1 MTSPKKRPNSQLFDL
16 SGWWPLGAANHGA
29 FEGSILLIA
38 PLTLLVLAVNIF
50 FSESL
55 QGVVAY
61 AFIEMLAVLALFVFY
76 GNSGVAFFGQPAFMA
91 LGAYVG
97 VLVTLDSNVKAF
109 MLPNLPAW
117 LAQLQL
123 EPMWGV
129 LAAAI
134 GSGVFAFFI
143 GIPLMRLDGFAAAI
157 STLCLLIVMQSVFI
171 AAKDFTAGTATL
183 YGIPSYAGIWV
194 TFGWTAIGIVVARI
208 FRDSVAGL
216 ELRASREEQ
225 AAAQSVGVNIYLR
238 RLFSWVLCGFMSG
251 AAGYLSVCYL
261 GIINPGL
268 FYLHLTFTIV
278 AMLIVGG
285 LTTVTGAVIGSL
297 LISTVVEV
305 LRHLETGLNIG
316 PVKIPDMFGLTTF
329 GIGLAIIVVMFW
341 RRDGLVPFLELD
353 ELLANWRQK
362 RAGIKKDFRA
372 VESPDDRGQLRNLQ
386 QAANNSGFTAHTDNL
401 AEGLVAENVSK
412 DFGGLRAIHEIS
424 IYLNHGEILG
434 LIGPNGAGK
443 TTLLN
448 IIAGVEPATSGNI
461 LMDGKDI
468 TGWPA
473 YRIAR
478 QRIGRT
484 FQNVRLFPNLTVL
497 ENVVVGATASKF
509 EFMSGPPEK
518 WAWELICDFHLDD
531 YADRMAGTL
540 AYGQERIVEIARA
553 MAIRPRYL
561 LLDEPAA
568 GMNRNERTQLVDR
581 ILGLRTKYG
590 VGILIVEHD
599 LHLIAQLCDRVVVIN
614 EGKVIAQG
622 APQEIQQNA
631 KVIEAYIGHAKKRH
645 LKPKSN
651 LDI

>member
-1 MTSPKKRPNSQLFDL
+1 MTSPNGKPNSSLFNL
-16 SGWWPLGAANHGA
+16 SAWWPLGAANHGA
-29 FEGSILLIA
+29 LEGSILLIV
-38 PLTLLVLAVNIF
+38 PLTLLVLAAKLF
-50 FSESL
+50 LSESL

-61 AFIEMLAVLALFVFY
+61 AFIEMLAVVSLFVFY

-97 VLVTLDSNVKAF
+97 ALVTLNSNVKAF

-123 EPMWGV
+123 DPMWGV
-129 LAAAI
+129 LAAAF
-134 GSGVFAFFI
+134 GTAVFAFI
-143 GIPLMRLDGFAAAI
+143 TGIPLMRLDGFAAAI

-171 AAKDFTAGTATL
+171 AAKDFTAGTSTL

-194 TFGWTAIGIVVARI
+194 TFGWTAAGIFVARV

-225 AAAQSVGVNIYLR
+225 AAAQSVGVNIYWR
-238 RLFSWVLCGFMSG
+238 RLFSWVLCGLMSG

-305 LRHLETGLNIG
+305 LRHLETGWTIG
-316 PVKIPDMFGLTTF
+316 PLKLPDMFGLTTF
-329 GIGLAIIVVMFW
+329 GIGFAIIAVMFW

-353 ELLANWRQK
+353 ERLANWRQRRPGNK
-362 RAGIKKDFRA
+362 RDLSAF
-372 VESPDDRGQLRNLQ
+372 EPLNDRGQVRNLQ
-386 QAANNSGFTAHTDNL
+386 AATNNPGITAHADSL
-401 AEGLVAENVSK
+401 VEGLVVQDVCK
-412 DFGGLRAIHEIS
+412 DFGGLRAVHEIS
-424 IYLNHGEILG
+424 ISLNFGEILG

-473 YRIAR
+473 HRIAR

-497 ENVVVGATASKF
+497 ENVVVGATASK
-509 EFMSGPPEK
+509 SKLLSIKPEK
-518 WAWELICDFHLDD
+518 WAMELIRDFHLED

-540 AYGQERIVEIARA
+540 AYGQERVVEIARA
-553 MAIRPRYL
+553 MAIGPRYL

-568 GMNRNERTQLVDR
+568 GMNRNERSQLVER
-581 ILGLRTKYG
+581 ILGLRTRYG
-590 VGILIVEHD
+590 IGILIVEHD

-614 EGKVIAQG
+614 EGIVIAQG

-631 KVIEAYIGHAKKRH
+631 KVVEAYIGHAKKRH
-645 LKPKSN
+645 
-651 LDI
+651 I